1 MPTIPDEPANVRQ
14 FQPSGAP
21 PSVQSTTEYVVQSEI
36 NHVTTEHAVTVRG
49 IQNSKKAFEN
59 FSRCA
64 RLSST
69 TARESRQVSRF
80 AVRWA
85 ALEVRRVNL
94 SPVFSEQ
101 SRDYLGQSRQ
111 WNYIWILKH
120 LKSIKQLGC
129 RRRFLSQKLTAVN
142 LSQGKFA

>member
-36 NHVTTEHAVTVRG
+36 NHVTTEHDVTVRG
-49 IQNSKKAFEN
+49 IQNSKKALEN

-69 TARESRQVSRF
+69 TARESIQVSRF
-80 AVRWA
+80 AVR
-85 ALEVRRVNL
+85 
-94 SPVFSEQ
+94 
-101 SRDYLGQSRQ
+101 
-111 WNYIWILKH
+111 
-120 LKSIKQLGC
+120 
-129 RRRFLSQKLTAVN
+129 
-142 LSQGKFA
+142 